1 MDVNVLLLV
10 KLFEVLVFILKK
22 IKIKKHEINLNEN
35 YPTDINKLRSFIP
48 SGEAFISEFD
58 LFFPLPTPTYDP
70 IKKKKKIVPHW
81 QSNSIYY
88 YSIKYLKKQKKILL
102 FIFYNV
108 LNYIELFQKFRK
120 NQN

>member
-22 IKIKKHEINLNEN
+22 IKIKKLRNQFKRKLS
-35 YPTDINKLRSFIP
+35 TDIHKLRSFIP

-58 LFFPLPTPTYDP
+58 LFFPIPTPIYDP

-88 YSIKYLKKQKKILL
+88 YSINI
-102 FIFYNV
+102 
-108 LNYIELFQKFRK
+108 
-120 NQN
+120 